1 MSDRVTMQDIAD
13 ALGLSRN
20 TVSKAINNT
29 GVIAPGTRE
38 LILKKAVEMGYR
50 QLAYPLFFPLPD
62 LSTDTSS
69 VSAAPAVDVDHS
81 AGPSGQVMAGTG
93 PVTGGQGNT
102 AAAGSRS
109 EIAMVTASIPG
120 GSHFAVTTIDRM
132 QQIFS
137 SLGYSLAIYRVLPA
151 EISSLKLPGSMNLS
165 HTAAIFCL
173 ELFNYEYCRM
183 LSSIGLPLL
192 MIDAPASFDREPLSA
207 DILLMENFS
216 GIFSFLKQM
225 SEQGKKTVGFIGNMM
240 HCRSFF
246 ERGTACISAAACYG
260 FEPVQPYSILD
271 YPPGK
276 NPARIADYTDDI
288 SRLLGE
294 MPTIP
299 QIFICANDFLAINV
313 ISSLRRM
320 GIQCPGD
327 ILVLGFDDAP
337 ESRYHAPALSTVH
350 IHTQSMGTVA
360 AELLLSRISNN
371 LREYRTTYVP
381 TDLILRE
388 STQA

>member
-50 QLAYPLFFPLPD
+50 QLAYPLFFPLPG

-69 VSAAPAVDVDHS
+69 VSAAPAVDVGHS

-137 SLGYSLAIYRVLPA
+137 SLGY
-151 EISSLKLPGSMNLS
+151 K
-165 HTAAIFCL
+165 
-173 ELFNYEYCRM
+173 
-183 LSSIGLPLL
+183 IGR
-192 MIDAPASFDREPLSA
+192 AH
-207 DILLMENFS
+207 
-216 GIFSFLKQM
+216 
-225 SEQGKKTVGFIGNMM
+225 V
-240 HCRSFF
+240 
-246 ERGTACISAAACYG
+246 
-260 FEPVQPYSILD
+260 
-271 YPPGK
+271 
-276 NPARIADYTDDI
+276 
-288 SRLLGE
+288 
-294 MPTIP
+294 
-299 QIFICANDFLAINV
+299 
-313 ISSLRRM
+313 
-320 GIQCPGD
+320 
-327 ILVLGFDDAP
+327 
-337 ESRYHAPALSTVH
+337 
-350 IHTQSMGTVA
+350 
-360 AELLLSRISNN
+360 
-371 LREYRTTYVP
+371 
-381 TDLILRE
+381 
-388 STQA
+388 